1 MTAMPI
7 GTVELVLGD
16 SEYERAYLGAVATQ
30 AIQAENSLFVAR
42 FLTDLSLTH
51 EVLSKWNTSGIV
63 LRQFGSSYYVNAYM
77 QLADIGRVDIGME
90 ESEVALR
97 SGNYDVVFLSQ
108 ILIAL
113 NEDLLTTADIL
124 SLINTNPAN
133 VRLILT
139 GCDAPAEI
147 TSKCKL
153 RKQGY

>member
-1 MTAMPI
+1 MPI

-16 SEYERAYLGAVATQ
+16 FEYERAYLGAVATQ
-30 AIQAENSLFVAR
+30 AIQTQESLFVAR
-42 FLTDLSLTH
+42 FLTDLSLSH
-51 EVLSKWNTSGIV
+51 DVLSKWSDSGIE
-63 LRQFGSSYYVNAYM
+63 LRQFGSSRHVNAYM

-97 SGNYDVVFLSQ
+97 GGNYDVVVLSQ

-124 SLINTNPAN
+124 SLIDTTPAN

-147 TSKCKL
+147 AAKCKL